1 MSKPRLALKKMRS
14 LKKSLL
20 QNGIKG
26 VVPSGQDP
34 TQLHSQLVKGK
45 FMQRRKATSKVYA
58 NVIQGGTRLHTKT
71 ENLAAPIPAAL
82 TIEL

>member
-1 MSKPRLALKKMRS
+1 MLEPRLVLKKMRS

-45 FMQRRKATSKVYA
+45 FMQRRKVTSKVYA
-58 NVIQGGTRLHTKT
+58 NVIQEGTRFHTKT
-71 ENLAAPIPAAL
+71 GNLAASAPRL
-82 TIEL
+82 